1 MFYQDNKS
9 ICASFPVFSILW
21 VESEATMRSFLQ
33 FHNQSSGTLW
43 LSLIGRS
50 FSPPQL
56 YFVVWSSERNLSSP
70 SYYPGLA
77 SFPFTLW
84 IHLTAYQVMISGS
97 HRWCGDDISLGKGK
111 GWNVST
117 FPPTSFHLSPSL
129 PFHLHLPVPPLP
141 IFHSH
146 LSSSSW
152 KTHQFIQWRFLQDQV
167 KATQLIAIDF
177 LFGQRTS
184 CQSGKLVARGRE
196 NDWEGDMW
204 MVLFIWVRTRH
215 LNHSHDNYFT
225 TFSPNIYLGSNTEQ
239 VSWFQIQFHPRKGL
253 DHGGQCQVHLAD
265 PIPRP
270 HNKVLPV
277 VSPAGQCNYNAISS
291 GQGFLELLGKFSQS
305 HVKMN

>member
-43 LSLIGRS
+43 LSSNWKVIFTTAALLCGMIFREELVKS
-50 FSPPQL
+50 ILLPWTCKLSLHFMN
-56 YFVVWSSERNLSSP
+56 SSDSLS
-70 SYYPGLA
+70 GDD
-77 SFPFTLW
+77 
-84 IHLTAYQVMISGS
+84 SGS

-117 FPPTSFHLSPSL
+117 FPPTSFHPSPSL
-129 PFHLHLPVPPLP
+129 PFHFHLPVPPLP

-146 LSSSSW
+146 LSNSSW

-184 CQSGKLVARGRE
+184 CQSGRLVARGRE
-196 NDWEGDMW
+196 NDREGDMW
-204 MVLFIWVRTRH
+204 TGKAMVLFIWVRTRH
-215 LNHSHDNYFT
+215 PIHSHDNYLT

-239 VSWFQIQFHPRKGL
+239 ASWFQIQFQPRKGFRPCWTMP
-253 DHGGQCQVHLAD
+253 GSPGD
-265 PIPRP
+265 P
-270 HNKVLPV
+270 N
-277 VSPAGQCNYNAISS
+277 SS
-291 GQGFLELLGKFSQS
+291 AA
-305 HVKMN
+305 

>member
-1 MFYQDNKS
+1 MRWWYQSREGEKMKCLHLS
-9 ICASFPVFSILW
+9 TYTFP
-21 VESEATMRSFLQ
+21 
-33 FHNQSSGTLW
+33 
-43 LSLIGRS
+43 S
-50 FSPPQL
+50 FS
-56 YFVVWSSERNLSSP
+56 
-70 SYYPGLA
+70 
-77 SFPFTLW
+77 T
-84 IHLTAYQVMISGS
+84 
-97 HRWCGDDISLGKGK
+97 
-111 GWNVST
+111 ST
-117 FPPTSFHLSPSL
+117 FPFPSSLSFHSPSSIPIL
-129 PFHLHLPVPPLP
+129 PT
-141 IFHSH
+141 
-146 LSSSSW
+146 SSW

-177 LFGQRTS
+177 LFGQCKS
-184 CQSGKLVARGRE
+184 CQSGKLVARGKE

-239 VSWFQIQFHPRKGL
+239 VSWFQIQFQPRKGL